1 MTILTK
7 SLFVRSVLIN
17 NNAGEVRALV
27 IRDWLS
33 GKPRDTIAHDNVV
46 SFGAVSNI
54 VNEWR
59 HALDV
64 SDGDALRELGIM
76 FRKLGITAP
85 QCAIGFRLANIL
97 KDLGVD
103 EENFGNFVSQ
113 VYNQCTKPMSQT

>member
-1 MTILTK
+1 MPLK
-7 SLFVRSVLIN
+7 VPS
-17 NNAGEVRALV
+17 EVRALV

-97 KDLGVD
+97 RDLGVD
-103 EENFGNFVSQ
+103 EENFETFFLRFIINARIPVS
-113 VYNQCTKPMSQT
+113 NQSISLIT

>member
-1 MTILTK
+1 MPLK
-7 SLFVRSVLIN
+7 VPS
-17 NNAGEVRALV
+17 EVRALV

-59 HALDV
+59 HALAV
-64 SDGDALRELGIM
+64 SDGDALRELGM

-85 QCAIGFRLANIL
+85 QCAVGFRLANIL
-97 KDLGVD
+97 RDLGVD
-103 EENFGNFVSQ
+103 EENFETLFLRFIINARIPVS
-113 VYNQCTKPMSQT
+113 NQSISLIT